1 MTIVC
6 IKAPRFLR
14 GFLKLFI
21 KKEKREVWPLFFFA
35 NKNSTLVELIISIY
49 RL

>member
-14 GFLKLFI
+14 GFLKLFV
-21 KKEKREVWPLFFFA
+21 KKQKKADV
-35 NKNSTLVELIISIY
+35 K
-49 RL
+49 

>member
-14 GFLKLFI
+14 GFLKLFV
-21 KKEKREVWPLFFFA
+21 KKQKKAVV
-35 NKNSTLVELIISIY
+35 K
-49 RL
+49 

>member
-6 IKAPRFLR
+6 IKAPKFLR

-21 KKEKREVWPLFFFA
+21 KK
-35 NKNSTLVELIISIY
+35 NKIKIEEEASN
-49 RL
+49 